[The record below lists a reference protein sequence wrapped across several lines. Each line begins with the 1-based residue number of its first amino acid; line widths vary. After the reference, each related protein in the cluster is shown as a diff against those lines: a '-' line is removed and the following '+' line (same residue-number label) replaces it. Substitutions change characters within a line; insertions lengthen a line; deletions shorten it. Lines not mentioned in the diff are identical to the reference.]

1 MNNENRTFSIIELLK
16 KEISRIEIG
25 NAGFELAK
33 QVLREIDR
41 MVRSEINE
49 RNNDENDVRGRHL
62 RDSLAELST
71 ITLSMMTVA

>member
-71 ITLSMMTVA
+71 ITLSMMTAA